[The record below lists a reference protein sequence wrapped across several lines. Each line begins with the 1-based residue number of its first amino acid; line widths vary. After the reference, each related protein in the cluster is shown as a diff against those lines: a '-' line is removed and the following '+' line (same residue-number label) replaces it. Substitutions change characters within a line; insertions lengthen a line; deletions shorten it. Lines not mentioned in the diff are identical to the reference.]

1 MQSEQQD
8 FPAQDNVLSQKQ
20 MKEEGNSQCFITA
33 MQTLP
38 MTQSMSVTLALEL
51 GKGWMVLG
59 YWLVSQSNEKEKP
72 QN

>member
-20 MKEEGNSQCFITA
+20 MKEEGNSQCFIIA

-51 GKGWMVLG
+51 GKG
-59 YWLVSQSNEKEKP
+59 
-72 QN
+72 